1 MDIKS
6 SLASYA
12 NYATTASNSA
22 PSATSTEAPAAAPT
36 QQVIAGEQV
45 HLSEQAMQ
53 LLSGENGNT
62 GNTGDNGDASP
73 NFAGGTTLPPW
84 PPKKPT

>member
-22 PSATSTEAPAAAPT
+22 PSATSTEAPATAPT

-53 LLSGENGNT
+53 LLESDGGQVST
-62 GNTGDNGDASP
+62 MS
-73 NFAGGTTLPPW
+73 AGGTQLPPLK
-84 PPKKPT
+84 PPPHN

>member
-62 GNTGDNGDASP
+62 GNTGDNGDVGTLD
-73 NFAGGTTLPPW
+73 AGGTQLPPLK
-84 PPKKPT
+84 PPMPH